1 MEFKVS
7 LFHCALRWSSSL
19 GRSSSG
25 CGGGSSVVTMAERAC
40 TVRTRKFMTNR
51 LLARKQFVSDSLQP
65 FPFCVVFFLR
75 RRTMVMAVT
84 RKFVAGDVM
93 EIWLLFEFVAGDA
106 MEVWLLWE
114 LSE

>member
-1 MEFKVS
+1 
-7 LFHCALRWSSSL
+7 
-19 GRSSSG
+19 
-25 CGGGSSVVTMAERAC
+25 
-40 TVRTRKFMTNR
+40 
-51 LLARKQFVSDSLQP
+51 
-65 FPFCVVFFLR
+65 
-75 RRTMVMAVT
+75 MVMAVT